1 MLHPL
6 SVPSILSGRSFL
18 VRIARSARSGASL
31 SGTVGEL
38 FGGSGRR
45 VRDEIWGDVPI
56 DRAVKTLLETGAM
69 QRLKGMSQLGFT
81 FGSFPRARHTRQ
93 EHAIGVYHLAGLT
106 LRRITESGAY
116 LEDRDV
122 RCAQAAALLLDAGR
136 YPYAASIE
144 GINLPG
150 APTSKELSRRWIE
163 NPEVA
168 KVLRAEW
175 DLEPH
180 NVFRL
185 VSRGDT
191 PPHSLT
197 PTEHLLRDI
206 LFGSLD
212 VDGLDRLIRDAR
224 GARVPYGLVEVES
237 LIERLRIVGQENRA
251 VLALDEDGAGMLQ
264 SLVFSRYLVYYNVYG
279 HHTLRIPTAM
289 FLRAVQDAIVSGT
302 VTFDELSEQG
312 DAGAFVLLKDSAEPE
327 SSTSTLI
334 QRLADRRP
342 YHLALEFDERH
353 PSYSS
358 LIRLRDDAS
367 WRRRVE
373 EAWSRY
379 LTRYRKGVAG
389 PFDILIDL
397 PRREHFPVDLRLI
410 RYAPLP
416 GERNPVGWHNLSGMS
431 EEEVTRFHAPLQR
444 ILIATSNDDLV
455 KSVRRHAD
463 ELFTIAEEVG

>member
-1 MLHPL
+1 
-6 SVPSILSGRSFL
+6 
-18 VRIARSARSGASL
+18 L

-45 VRDEIWGDVPI
+45 VRDVIWGDVPV
-56 DRAVKTLLETGAM
+56 DRAVKALLETRAM
-69 QRLKGMSQLGFT
+69 RRLKGMSQLGFT
-81 FGSFPRARHTRQ
+81 FGSFPRARHTRL
-93 EHAIGVYHLAGLT
+93 EHAVGVYHLANLT

-122 RCAQAAALLLDAGR
+122 RCALAAALLLDAGR

-163 NPEVA
+163 HTEVA
-168 KVLRAEW
+168 KVLRSEW

-185 VSRGDT
+185 VSRGDQQ
-191 PPHSLT
+191 PHSLT

-206 LFGSLD
+206 IFGSLN

-237 LIERLRIVGQENRA
+237 LIERLRIVGHENRA
-251 VLALDEDGAGMLQ
+251 ILALDEDGAGMLQ

-279 HHTLRIPTAM
+279 HHSLRIPTAM
-289 FLRAVQDAIVSGT
+289 FLRAVQDAITAGT
-302 VTFDELSEQG
+302 ATFDELSEQD
-312 DAGAFVLLKDSAEPE
+312 DAGAFALLEAQAEPE
-327 SSTSTLI
+327 SSTAALTK
-334 QRLADRRP
+334 RLADRRP
-342 YHLALEFDERH
+342 YQLALEFDGRH

-379 LTRYRKGVAG
+379 LTRYHKGVAG
-389 PFDILIDL
+389 PYDILIDL
-397 PRREHFPVDLRLI
+397 PTRGHFPVDLRLI
-410 RYAPLP
+410 RRTPLP
-416 GERNPVGWHNLSGMS
+416 GERNLVGWQNLSGMS
-431 EEEVTRFHAPLQR
+431 EDELTRYHAPLRR
-444 ILIATSNDDLV
+444 IVISTSNEDLAR
-455 KSVRRHAD
+455 SVRRHAD

>member
-1 MLHPL
+1 
-6 SVPSILSGRSFL
+6 
-18 VRIARSARSGASL
+18 L

-45 VRDEIWGDVPI
+45 VRDVIWGDVSI
-56 DRAVKTLLETGAM
+56 DRAVKALLETGAM
-69 QRLKGMSQLGFT
+69 ERLKGMSQLGFT
-81 FGSFPRARHTRQ
+81 FGAFPRARHTRLD
-93 EHAIGVYHLAGLT
+93 HAIGVYHLAGLT
-106 LRRITESGAY
+106 LKRITESGAY
-116 LEDRDV
+116 LEDREV
-122 RCAQAAALLLDAGR
+122 RGALAAALLLDAGR
-136 YPYAASIE
+136 YPYAGSIE
-144 GINLPG
+144 GIKLPG
-150 APTSKELSRRWIE
+150 APTLKELSRRWIE
-163 NPEVA
+163 HTEVA
-168 KVLRAEW
+168 KILRSEW

-206 LFGSLD
+206 LFGSLN
-212 VDGLDRLIRDAR
+212 VDALDCLVRDAR

-251 VLALDEDGAGMLQ
+251 VLALDEEGAGTLQ
-264 SLVFSRYLVYYNVYG
+264 SLVFSRYLVHYNVYG
-279 HHTLRIPTAM
+279 HHALRIPTVM
-289 FLRAVQDAIVSGT
+289 FLRAVQDAIQAGT
-302 VTFDELSEQG
+302 MTFDELSEQD
-312 DAGAFVLLKDSAEPE
+312 DAGAFVLLEDSAEPE
-327 SSTSTLI
+327 SSTATLMK
-334 QRLADRRP
+334 RLADRKP

-397 PRREHFPVDLRLI
+397 PEKEHFPVDLRLI
-410 RYAPLP
+410 RRTPLP
-416 GERNPVGWHNLSGMS
+416 GERNPVGWQNLSGMS
-431 EEEVTRFHAPLQR
+431 EDEVTRYHAPLRR
-444 ILIATSNDDLV
+444 ILIATANDDLV
-455 KSVRRHAD
+455 KSVRRHAE

>member
-1 MLHPL
+1 M
-6 SVPSILSGRSFL
+6 
-18 VRIARSARSGASL
+18 

-38 FGGSGRR
+38 FGGSGRK
-45 VRDEIWGDVPI
+45 VRDVIWGDVPV
-56 DRAVKTLLETGAM
+56 DRAVKALLETRAM
-69 QRLKGMSQLGFT
+69 RRLKGMSQLGFT
-81 FGSFPRARHTRQ
+81 FGSFPRARHTRL
-93 EHAIGVYHLAGLT
+93 EHAVGVYHLANLT
-106 LRRITESGAY
+106 LKRIMESGAY

-122 RCAQAAALLLDAGR
+122 RCALAAALLLDAGR
-136 YPYAASIE
+136 YPYASSIE

-163 NPEVA
+163 HTDVA
-168 KVLRAEW
+168 KVLRSEW

-185 VSRGDT
+185 VSRGDQ

-197 PTEHLLRDI
+197 PTEHLVRDI
-206 LFGSLD
+206 LFGSLN

-224 GARVPYGLVEVES
+224 GARVPYGLLEVES
-237 LIERLRIVGQENRA
+237 LIERLKIVGHENRA
-251 VLALDEDGAGMLQ
+251 ILALDEAGMLQ

-279 HHTLRIPTAM
+279 HHSLRIPTAM
-289 FLRAVQDAIVSGT
+289 FLRAVQDAVTAGT
-302 VTFDELSEQG
+302 ATFDELSEQD
-312 DAGAFVLLKDSAEPE
+312 DAGAFVLLEDQAEPE
-327 SSTSTLI
+327 SSTAALI
-334 QRLADRRP
+334 KRLADRRP

-353 PSYSS
+353 PSYPS

-379 LTRYRKGVAG
+379 LTRYRKGIAG

-397 PRREHFPVDLRLI
+397 PRWSHFPVDLRLI
-410 RYAPLP
+410 RRTPLP
-416 GERNPVGWHNLSGMS
+416 GERNPVGWQNLSGMS
-431 EEEVTRFHAPLQR
+431 EEDLTRYHAPLRR
-444 ILIATSNDDLV
+444 ILISTSNEDLAR
-455 KSVRRHAD
+455 SIRRHAD

>member
-1 MLHPL
+1 M
-6 SVPSILSGRSFL
+6 
-18 VRIARSARSGASL
+18 

-45 VRDEIWGDVPI
+45 VRDVIWGDVSI
-56 DRAVKTLLETGAM
+56 DRAVKALLETGAM
-69 QRLKGMSQLGFT
+69 ERLKGMSQLGFT
-81 FGSFPRARHTRQ
+81 FGSFPRARHTRLD
-93 EHAIGVYHLAGLT
+93 HAIGVYHLAGLT
-106 LRRITESGAY
+106 LKRIMESGAY
-116 LEDRDV
+116 LEDREV
-122 RCAQAAALLLDAGR
+122 RGALAAALLLDAGR
-136 YPYAASIE
+136 YPYAGSIE

-150 APTSKELSRRWIE
+150 APTLKELSRRWIE
-163 NPEVA
+163 HTEVA
-168 KVLRAEW
+168 KILRSEW

-212 VDGLDRLIRDAR
+212 VDALDRLVRDAR

-251 VLALDEDGAGMLQ
+251 VLALDEEGAGTLQ
-264 SLVFSRYLVYYNVYG
+264 SLVFSRYLIHYNVYG
-279 HHTLRIPTAM
+279 HHALRIPTVM
-289 FLRAVQDAIVSGT
+289 FLRAVQDAIQAGT
-302 VTFDELSEQG
+302 MNFDELSEQD
-312 DAGAFVLLKDSAEPE
+312 DAGAFVLLEDSAEPE
-327 SSTSTLI
+327 SSTAALMK
-334 QRLADRRP
+334 RLADRRP

-379 LTRYRKGVAG
+379 LTRYRKGIAG

-397 PRREHFPVDLRLI
+397 PEKEHFPVELRLI
-410 RYAPLP
+410 RRTPLP

-431 EEEVTRFHAPLQR
+431 EDDLTRYHAPLRR
-444 ILIATSNDDLV
+444 IIIATANEDLV
-455 KSVRRHAD
+455 KSVRRHAE

>member
-1 MLHPL
+1 M
-6 SVPSILSGRSFL
+6 
-18 VRIARSARSGASL
+18 

-45 VRDEIWGDVPI
+45 VRDAIWGDVPV
-56 DRAVKTLLETGAM
+56 DRAVRALLETRAM

-81 FGSFPRARHTRQ
+81 FGSFSRARHTRLD
-93 EHAIGVYHLAGLT
+93 HAIGVYHLAGLT
-106 LRRITESGAY
+106 LRRIAESGAY

-122 RCAQAAALLLDAGR
+122 RCALAAALLLDAGR
-136 YPYAASIE
+136 YPYAASTE

-150 APTSKELSRRWIE
+150 APTLKELSRRWIE
-163 NPEVA
+163 HTEVA
-168 KVLRAEW
+168 KVLRSEW

-185 VSRGDT
+185 VSRGDK

-224 GARVPYGLVEVES
+224 GARVPYGLIEVES
-237 LIERLRIVGQENRA
+237 LIERLRIVGHENRA
-251 VLALDEDGAGMLQ
+251 ILALDEDGAGMLQ

-279 HHTLRIPTAM
+279 HHTLRIPTGM
-289 FLRAVQDAIVSGT
+289 FLRAVQDAIGAGS
-302 VTFDELSEQG
+302 VTFDELSERD
-312 DAGAFVLLKDSAEPE
+312 DAGAFVLLEDSAEPG
-327 SSTSTLI
+327 SSTATLMK
-334 QRLADRRP
+334 RLADRRP

-397 PRREHFPVDLRLI
+397 PGRGHFPVDLRLI
-410 RYAPLP
+410 RRTPLP
-416 GERNPVGWHNLSGMS
+416 GERNPVGWQNLSGMS
-431 EEEVTRFHAPLQR
+431 EDELTRFHAPLRR
-444 ILIATSNDDLV
+444 ILIATANDDLV
-455 KSVRRHAD
+455 KSVRRHAE

>member
-1 MLHPL
+1 M
-6 SVPSILSGRSFL
+6 
-18 VRIARSARSGASL
+18 

-45 VRDEIWGDVPI
+45 VRDVIWGDVPV
-56 DRAVKTLLETGAM
+56 DRAVKALLETRAM
-69 QRLKGMSQLGFT
+69 RRLKGMSQLGFT
-81 FGSFPRARHTRQ
+81 FGSFPRARHTRL
-93 EHAIGVYHLAGLT
+93 EHAVGVYHLANLT

-122 RCAQAAALLLDAGR
+122 RCALAAALLLDAGR

-163 NPEVA
+163 HTEVA
-168 KVLRAEW
+168 KVLRSEW

-185 VSRGDT
+185 VSRGDQQ
-191 PPHSLT
+191 PHSLT

-206 LFGSLD
+206 LFGSLN

-224 GARVPYGLVEVES
+224 GARVPYGLLEVES
-237 LIERLRIVGQENRA
+237 LIERLRIVGHENRA
-251 VLALDEDGAGMLQ
+251 ILALDEDGAGMLQ

-289 FLRAVQDAIVSGT
+289 FLRAVQDAITAGT
-302 VTFDELSEQG
+302 ATFDELSEQD
-312 DAGAFVLLKDSAEPE
+312 DAGALALLESQAEPE
-327 SSTSTLI
+327 SSTAALTK
-334 QRLADRRP
+334 RLADRRP
-342 YHLALEFDERH
+342 YQLALEFDGRH

-379 LTRYRKGVAG
+379 LTRYHKGVAG
-389 PFDILIDL
+389 PYDILIDL
-397 PRREHFPVDLRLI
+397 PTRGHFPVDLRLI
-410 RYAPLP
+410 RGTPLP
-416 GERNPVGWHNLSGMS
+416 GERNLVGWHNLSGMS
-431 EEEVTRFHAPLQR
+431 EDELTRYHAPLRR
-444 ILIATSNDDLV
+444 IVISTSNEDLAR
-455 KSVRRHAD
+455 SVRRHAD

>member
-1 MLHPL
+1 
-6 SVPSILSGRSFL
+6 L
-18 VRIARSARSGASL
+18 VRIAHSGRSGAFL

-45 VRDEIWGDVPI
+45 LRDVIWGDVPV
-56 DRAVKTLLETGAM
+56 DRAVKALLETRAM
-69 QRLKGMSQLGFT
+69 RRMKGMGQLGFT
-81 FGSFPRARHTRQ
+81 FGSFPRARHTRL
-93 EHAIGVYHLAGLT
+93 EHAIGVYHLANLT
-106 LRRITESGAY
+106 LRRITASGAY

-122 RCAQAAALLLDAGR
+122 RCALAAALLLDAGR
-136 YPYAASIE
+136 YPYAASVE
-144 GINLPG
+144 GIKLPG
-150 APTSKELSRRWIE
+150 TPTLKELSRRWIE
-163 NPEVA
+163 HTDVA
-168 KVLRAEW
+168 KTLRSEW

-185 VSRGDT
+185 VSRGDQ

-206 LFGSLD
+206 LFGSLN

-224 GARVPYGLVEVES
+224 GARVPYGLLEVES
-237 LIERLRIVGQENRA
+237 LIGRLRIVGHENRA
-251 VLALDEDGAGMLQ
+251 ILALDEDGAGMLQ

-279 HHTLRIPTAM
+279 HYTLRIPTAM
-289 FLRAVQDAIVSGT
+289 FLRAVQDAITAGM
-302 VTFDELSEQG
+302 VTFDELSEQD
-312 DAGAFVLLKDSAEPE
+312 DAGAFVLLEDSAELE
-327 SSTSTLI
+327 SSTAALMK
-334 QRLADRRP
+334 RLADRRP
-342 YHLALEFDERH
+342 YSLALEFDERH

-389 PFDILIDL
+389 PYDILIDL
-397 PRREHFPVDLRLI
+397 PTRDHFPVDLRLI
-410 RYAPLP
+410 KHTPLP
-416 GERNPVGWHNLSGMS
+416 GERNPVGWQDLSGMS
-431 EEEVTRFHAPLQR
+431 EDELTRYHAPLRR
-444 ILIATSNDDLV
+444 ILISTANEDLAR
-455 KSVRRHAD
+455 SVRRHAD

>member
-1 MLHPL
+1 
-6 SVPSILSGRSFL
+6 
-18 VRIARSARSGASL
+18 L

-45 VRDEIWGDVPI
+45 VRDDIWGDVPV
-56 DRAVKTLLETGAM
+56 DRAVKALLETDALRRM
-69 QRLKGMSQLGFT
+69 KGMSQLGFT
-81 FGSFPRARHTRQ
+81 FGSFPKARHTRLD
-93 EHAIGVYHLAGLT
+93 HAIGVYHLANLT

-122 RCAQAAALLLDAGR
+122 RCALAAALLLDAGR
-136 YPYAASIE
+136 YPYAAAIE

-150 APTSKELSRRWIE
+150 APTLKELSRRWVE
-163 NPEVA
+163 HTGVA
-168 KVLRAEW
+168 KVLRGEW

-185 VSRGDT
+185 VSRGDK

-206 LFGSLD
+206 LFGSLN
-212 VDGLDRLIRDAR
+212 VEGLDRMIRDAR
-224 GARVPYGLVEVES
+224 GARVPYGLIEVES
-237 LIERLRIVGQENRA
+237 LIERVRVVGQENRA
-251 VLALDEDGAGMLQ
+251 ILVLDEDGAGMLQ

-289 FLRAVQDAIVSGT
+289 FLGAVQDAIVAGI
-302 VTFDELSEQG
+302 VTFDELSELD
-312 DAGAFVLLKDSAEPE
+312 DAGVLG
-327 SSTSTLI
+327 
-334 QRLADRRP
+334 RLEGLSDRRP

-397 PRREHFPVDLRLI
+397 PRKEDFPVDLRLI
-410 RYAPLP
+410 RRTPLP

-431 EEEVTRFHAPLQR
+431 EDELTRLHAPLRR
-444 ILIATSNDDLV
+444 ILIATSNDGLA

-463 ELFTIAEEVG
+463 ELFTIAEDVA

>member
-1 MLHPL
+1 
-6 SVPSILSGRSFL
+6 L
-18 VRIARSARSGASL
+18 VRIAQSRRSGAFL

-45 VRDEIWGDVPI
+45 VRDAIWGDVPV
-56 DRAVKTLLETGAM
+56 DRAVKALLETRAM
-69 QRLKGMSQLGFT
+69 RRLKGMSQLGFT
-81 FGSFPRARHTRQ
+81 FGSFPRARHTRL
-93 EHAIGVYHLAGLT
+93 EHAVGVYHLANLT

-122 RCAQAAALLLDAGR
+122 RCALAAALLLHAGR

-150 APTSKELSRRWIE
+150 APTLQELSRRWIE
-163 NPEVA
+163 HTDVA
-168 KVLRAEW
+168 KVLRSEW

-185 VSRGDT
+185 VSRGDQQ
-191 PPHSLT
+191 PHSLT

-206 LFGSLD
+206 LFGSLN
-212 VDGLDRLIRDAR
+212 VDGLDCLIRDAR
-224 GARVPYGLVEVES
+224 GARLPYGLLEVEA
-237 LIERLRIVGQENRA
+237 LIERLRIVGHENRA
-251 VLALDEDGAGMLQ
+251 IMALDEDGAGMLQ
-264 SLVFSRYLVYYNVYG
+264 SLVFSRYLVHYNVYG

-289 FLRAVQDAIVSGT
+289 FLRAVQDAIT
-302 VTFDELSEQG
+302 ADTATFDELSEQD
-312 DAGAFVLLKDSAEPE
+312 DAGAFALLKNLAESE
-327 SSTSTLI
+327 SSTAALLK
-334 QRLADRRP
+334 RLADRRP

-358 LIRLRDDAS
+358 LIRLLDDAS
-367 WRRRVE
+367 WRGRVE

-397 PRREHFPVDLRLI
+397 PRSGHFPVDLRLI
-410 RYAPLP
+410 RHTPLA
-416 GERNPVGWHNLSGMS
+416 GERNPVGWQDLSGMS
-431 EEEVTRFHAPLQR
+431 EDELTRYHAPLQR
-444 ILIATSNDDLV
+444 ILIYTSNEDLA

>member
-1 MLHPL
+1 
-6 SVPSILSGRSFL
+6 
-18 VRIARSARSGASL
+18 L

-45 VRDEIWGDVPI
+45 LRDVIWGDVPV
-56 DRAVKTLLETGAM
+56 DRAVKALLETRAM
-69 QRLKGMSQLGFT
+69 RRMKGMGQLGFT
-81 FGSFPRARHTRQ
+81 FGSFPRARHTRL
-93 EHAIGVYHLAGLT
+93 EHAIGVYHLANLT

-122 RCAQAAALLLDAGR
+122 RCALAAALLLDAGR
-136 YPYAASIE
+136 YPYAASVE
-144 GINLPG
+144 GIKLPG
-150 APTSKELSRRWIE
+150 APTLKELSRRWIE
-163 NPEVA
+163 HTDVA
-168 KVLRAEW
+168 KTLRSEW

-185 VSRGDT
+185 VSRGDQ

-206 LFGSLD
+206 LFGSLN

-224 GARVPYGLVEVES
+224 GARVPYGLLEVES
-237 LIERLRIVGQENRA
+237 LVERLRIVGHENRA
-251 VLALDEDGAGMLQ
+251 ILALDEDGAGMLQ

-289 FLRAVQDAIVSGT
+289 FLRAVQDAITAGM
-302 VTFDELSEQG
+302 VTFDELSEQD
-312 DAGAFVLLKDSAEPE
+312 DAGTFVLLEDSAELE
-327 SSTSTLI
+327 SSTAALTK
-334 QRLADRRP
+334 RLADRRP
-342 YHLALEFDERH
+342 YSLALEFDERH

-389 PFDILIDL
+389 PYDIIIDL
-397 PRREHFPVDLRLI
+397 PTRDHFPVDLRLI
-410 RYAPLP
+410 KHTPLP
-416 GERNPVGWHNLSGMS
+416 GERNPVGWQDLSGMS
-431 EEEVTRFHAPLQR
+431 EDELTRYHAPLRR
-444 ILIATSNDDLV
+444 ILISTANEDLAR
-455 KSVRRHAD
+455 SVRRHAD

>member
-1 MLHPL
+1 
-6 SVPSILSGRSFL
+6 
-18 VRIARSARSGASL
+18 L

-45 VRDEIWGDVPI
+45 VRDVIWGDVSI
-56 DRAVKTLLETGAM
+56 DRAVKALLETGAM
-69 QRLKGMSQLGFT
+69 ERLKGMSQLGFT
-81 FGSFPRARHTRQ
+81 FGSFPRARHTRLD
-93 EHAIGVYHLAGLT
+93 HAIGVYHLAGLT
-106 LRRITESGAY
+106 LNRITEQGAY
-116 LEDRDV
+116 LEDREV
-122 RCAQAAALLLDAGR
+122 RAALAAALLLDTCR
-136 YPYAASIE
+136 YPYANSIE
-144 GINLPG
+144 GIHLPG
-150 APTSKELSRRWIE
+150 APTLKELSRRWIE
-163 NPEVA
+163 HTEVA
-168 KVLRAEW
+168 KILRSEW

-212 VDGLDRLIRDAR
+212 VDALDRLVRDAR

-251 VLALDEDGAGMLQ
+251 VLALDEEGAGTLQ
-264 SLVFSRYLVYYNVYG
+264 SLVFSRYLIHYNVYG
-279 HHTLRIPTAM
+279 HHALRIPTVM
-289 FLRAVQDAIVSGT
+289 FLRAVQDAIQAGT
-302 VTFDELSEQG
+302 MNFDELSEQD
-312 DAGAFVLLKDSAEPE
+312 DAGAFVLLEDSAEPE
-327 SSTSTLI
+327 SSTAALMK
-334 QRLADRRP
+334 RLADRRP

-379 LTRYRKGVAG
+379 LTRYRKGIAG

-397 PRREHFPVDLRLI
+397 PEKEHFPVELRLI
-410 RYAPLP
+410 RRTPLP

-431 EEEVTRFHAPLQR
+431 EDDLTRYHAPLRR
-444 ILIATSNDDLV
+444 IIIATANEDLV
-455 KSVRRHAD
+455 KSVRRHAE

>member
-1 MLHPL
+1 M
-6 SVPSILSGRSFL
+6 
-18 VRIARSARSGASL
+18 

-45 VRDEIWGDVPI
+45 VRDAIWGDVPV
-56 DRAVKTLLETGAM
+56 DRAVKALLETRAM
-69 QRLKGMSQLGFT
+69 RRLKGMSQLGFT
-81 FGSFPRARHTRQ
+81 FGSFPRARHTRL
-93 EHAIGVYHLAGLT
+93 EHAVGVYHLANLT

-122 RCAQAAALLLDAGR
+122 RCALAAALLLHAGR

-150 APTSKELSRRWIE
+150 APTLKELSRRWIE
-163 NPEVA
+163 HTDVA
-168 KVLRAEW
+168 KVLRSEW

-185 VSRGDT
+185 VSRGDQQ
-191 PPHSLT
+191 PHSLT

-206 LFGSLD
+206 LFGSLN
-212 VDGLDRLIRDAR
+212 VDGLDCLIRDAR
-224 GARVPYGLVEVES
+224 GARLPYGLLEVEA
-237 LIERLRIVGQENRA
+237 LIERLRIVGHENRA
-251 VLALDEDGAGMLQ
+251 IMALDEDGAGILQ
-264 SLVFSRYLVYYNVYG
+264 SLVFSRYLVHYNVYG

-289 FLRAVQDAIVSGT
+289 FLKAVQDAIT
-302 VTFDELSEQG
+302 ADTATFDELSEQD
-312 DAGAFVLLKDSAEPE
+312 DAGAFALLKDLAESE
-327 SSTSTLI
+327 SSTAALLK
-334 QRLADRRP
+334 RLADRRP

-358 LIRLRDDAS
+358 LIRLLDDAS
-367 WRRRVE
+367 WRGRVE

-397 PRREHFPVDLRLI
+397 PRSGHFPVDLRLI
-410 RYAPLP
+410 RHTPLP
-416 GERNPVGWHNLSGMS
+416 GERNPVGWQDLSGMS
-431 EEEVTRFHAPLQR
+431 EDELTRYHAPLRR
-444 ILIATSNDDLV
+444 ILIYTSNEDLA